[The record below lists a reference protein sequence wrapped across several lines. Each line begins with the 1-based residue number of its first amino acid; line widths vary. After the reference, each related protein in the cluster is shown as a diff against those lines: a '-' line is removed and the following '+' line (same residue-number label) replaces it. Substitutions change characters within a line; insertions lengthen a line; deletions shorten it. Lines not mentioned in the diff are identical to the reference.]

1 MDNYYSGKRK
11 TDLGKP
17 SKYLREDNPEHSAL
31 AEEIERKHVA
41 ITVAKHIVLKGH
53 PLVVHPGVFSPEFSL
68 IGDLL
73 VEAMDIQAEEVVL
86 DLGTGTGFQA
96 IVASDRAKGVV
107 AIDKQPEAFRCAS
120 KNVELN
126 HMEEKI
132 EVRHGDLFS
141 AVTPT
146 ETFDVILFNI
156 PFPPWKP
163 KTPWQDANFDEG
175 HQLLRRFLSQAKSF
189 LKAGGRIG
197 MTWSD
202 LGDTSC
208 LHELLKEEGYSHRI
222 PIERRVKG
230 VGQYVFELRH
240 PVSP

>member
-1 MDNYYSGKRK
+1 MSSNSEI
-11 TDLGKP
+11 DLGKP

-31 AEEIERKHVA
+31 AEEVERKHDA
-41 ITVAKHIVLKGH
+41 ITSPKTIVLKGH
-53 PLVVHPGVFSPEFSL
+53 PLIVAPGVFNPEFSL

-73 VEAMDIQAEEVVL
+73 VETMDIQAEEVVL

-96 IVASDRAKGVV
+96 IVASDRAKRVL
-107 AIDKQPEAFRCAS
+107 AMDKQSEAVQCAR

-126 HMEEKI
+126 HLEEKI
-132 EVRHGDLFS
+132 EVRHGDLF
-141 AVTPT
+141 AAITPS

-163 KTPWQDANFDEG
+163 KTPWQEANFDEG
-175 HQLLRRFLSQAKSF
+175 HQLLRRFLSQAKSY

-202 LGDTSC
+202 LGDTVC
-208 LHELLKEEGYSHRI
+208 LHDLLKEGWFSHRI
-222 PIERRVKG
+222 PIERRVKA
-230 VGQYVFELRH
+230 VGQYVYELRH
-240 PVSP
+240 SHT

>member
-1 MDNYYSGKRK
+1 MSSNPE

-17 SKYLREDNPEHSAL
+17 SKYVREDNPEHSAL

-41 ITVAKHIVLKGH
+41 ITAPKHIVLKGH
-53 PLVVHPGVFSPEFSL
+53 PLIVAPGVFNPEFSL

-96 IVASDRAKGVV
+96 IVASDRAKRVL
-107 AIDKQPEAFRCAS
+107 AIDKQPEAVQCTRT
-120 KNVELN
+120 NVELN
-126 HMEEKI
+126 GLQGKI

-141 AVTPT
+141 AVNPS
-146 ETFDVILFNI
+146 EIFDVILFNI

-163 KTPWQDANFDEG
+163 KSPWQEANFDEG
-175 HQLLRRFLSQAKSF
+175 HQLLRRFLNQAMSF
-189 LKAGGRIG
+189 LTAGGRIG

-202 LGDTSC
+202 LGDTAC
-208 LHELLKEEGYSHRI
+208 LHDLLRKEEYSHRI
-222 PIERRVKG
+222 PIERRIKG
-230 VGQYVFELRH
+230 VGQYVYELRH
-240 PVSP
+240 SHT

>member
-1 MDNYYSGKRK
+1 MSSNRDI
-11 TDLGKP
+11 DLGKP
-17 SKYLREDNPEHSAL
+17 SKYRRDDNLEHSAL
-31 AEEIERKHVA
+31 AEEVERKHNA
-41 ITVAKHIVLKGH
+41 ITSPIKIVLKGH
-53 PLVVHPGVFSPEFSL
+53 PLMVAPGVFNPEFSL

-73 VEAMDIQAEEVVL
+73 VETMDIQAEEVVL

-96 IVASDRAKGVV
+96 IVASDRAKRVL
-107 AIDKQPEAFRCAS
+107 AMDKQSEAVQCAR

-126 HMEEKI
+126 HLEEKI
-132 EVRHGDLFS
+132 EVRHGDLF
-141 AVTPT
+141 AAITPS

-163 KTPWQDANFDEG
+163 KTPWQEANFDEG
-175 HQLLRRFLSQAKSF
+175 HQLLRRFLSQAKSY

-202 LGDTSC
+202 LGDTVC
-208 LHELLKEEGYSHRI
+208 LHDLLKEEGYSHRI

-230 VGQYVFELRH
+230 VGQDVYELRH
-240 PVSP
+240 SHSRQL